1 MHPTEANDTPS
12 TDDLS
17 TFPGSE
23 NRLPNI
29 RCTYGPIP
37 ANAVVN
43 VKLAE
48 PQTATILLLDLVGT
62 ALIRKRIYYRAE
74 VQLDVQSIPPGQYT
88 VVAEYHGQ
96 TFSEKI
102 AVNR

>member
-1 MHPTEANDTPS
+1 MHLTEANDTPS
-12 TDDLS
+12 ADDLS
-17 TFPGSE
+17 TFPGSG
-23 NRLPNI
+23 NPLYVWPN
-29 RCTYGPIP
+29 P

-74 VQLDVQSIPPGQYT
+74 VQLDVQSIPPGLYT